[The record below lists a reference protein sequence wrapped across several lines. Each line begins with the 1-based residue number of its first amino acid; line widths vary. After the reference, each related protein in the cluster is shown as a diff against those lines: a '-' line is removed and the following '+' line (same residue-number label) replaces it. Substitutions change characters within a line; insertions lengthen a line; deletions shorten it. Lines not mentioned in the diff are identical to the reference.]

1 MSMAVMTTTL
11 FASDTAWLRMASK
24 VMSKG
29 AVVNQAT
36 RFEGK
41 VAIVTGGGSGIGA
54 AIARRFA
61 REGASVVVAD
71 IDKDQADHLAAELRE
86 DHDVRVTGS
95 AVDVRDEEAI
105 RAMVDMA
112 VVEFGGLDIMVNNA
126 GIGESSL
133 PIDEKAA
140 EGWHQVLETN
150 LTSVFY
156 GIKHAAR
163 VMKGSRRGG
172 VIINMASILGV
183 VGFKGAPAYCA
194 AKHGMLGLTKAA
206 ALELAADRIRVV
218 AVSPAFIRT
227 PLISGLE
234 EAVLPLHPMGRLG
247 ESEEVADLTAFL
259 ASDEAAFITGTNYL
273 IDGGY
278 TVQ

>member
-95 AVDVRDEEAI
+95 AVDVP
-105 RAMVDMA
+105 
-112 VVEFGGLDIMVNNA
+112 G
-126 GIGESSL
+126 
-133 PIDEKAA
+133 
-140 EGWHQVLETN
+140 
-150 LTSVFY
+150 
-156 GIKHAAR
+156 
-163 VMKGSRRGG
+163 
-172 VIINMASILGV
+172 
-183 VGFKGAPAYCA
+183 
-194 AKHGMLGLTKAA
+194 
-206 ALELAADRIRVV
+206 
-218 AVSPAFIRT
+218 
-227 PLISGLE
+227 
-234 EAVLPLHPMGRLG
+234 
-247 ESEEVADLTAFL
+247 
-259 ASDEAAFITGTNYL
+259 
-273 IDGGY
+273 
-278 TVQ
+278 

>member
-1 MSMAVMTTTL
+1 
-11 FASDTAWLRMASK
+11 MASK
-24 VMSKG
+24 VFPAG
-29 AVVNQAT
+29 AGVKPGA

-41 VAIVTGGGSGIGA
+41 VAIVTGAGSGIGA

-61 REGASVVVAD
+61 RDGASVVVAD
-71 IDKDQADHLAAELRE
+71 IHKDQADHVAAELRE
-86 DHDVRVTGS
+86 DDVRVTSS
-95 AVDVRDEEAI
+95 AVNVRDEEAI
-105 RAMVDMA
+105 GAMVDTA
-112 VVEFGGLDIMVNNA
+112 VSEFGSLDIMVNNA
-126 GIGESSL
+126 GTGEDPL
-133 PIDEKAA
+133 PIHEKSADD
-140 EGWHQVLETN
+140 WHRVLETN

-163 VMKGSRRGG
+163 VMKATGRGG

-206 ALELAADRIRVV
+206 ALELAADQIRVV

-234 EAVLPLHPMGRLG
+234 EAVLPLHPVGRLG
-247 ESEEVADLTAFL
+247 ESEEVADITAFL

-273 IDGGY
+273 VDGGY
-278 TVQ
+278 TIQ